1 MTVRGDTIA
10 ADPFAEKNMS
20 CRITLLFSDG
30 QELETLVT
38 DTEIA
43 RFDHHSAHQWLGR
56 EFEEAGCVPSNPM
69 GKLLA
74 ADKIITLAKSRT
86 RAVFESNSTW
96 VRDYLAATA
105 AVLEKPMITIN
116 LADHTLGY

>member
-1 MTVRGDTIA
+1 M
-10 ADPFAEKNMS
+10 P

-38 DTEIA
+38 DVEIA
-43 RFDHHSAHQWLGR
+43 RFNHASAHEWLGR

-74 ADKIITLAKSRT
+74 ADKIVTLARSRT
-86 RAVFESNSTW
+86 RAAYESASPW
-96 VRDYLAATA
+96 ARDFFAATA
-105 AVLEKPMITIN
+105 AALEKPVVTIN
-116 LADHTLGY
+116 LLDHTLGY

>member
-1 MTVRGDTIA
+1 M
-10 ADPFAEKNMS
+10 PS
-20 CRITLLFSDG
+20 RITILFSDG
-30 QELETLVT
+30 QELETQVT
-38 DTEIA
+38 DAEIA
-43 RFDHHSAHQWLGR
+43 RFTHSSAHQWLGR

-86 RAVFESNSTW
+86 RAVFESGSPW

>member
-1 MTVRGDTIA
+1 M
-10 ADPFAEKNMS
+10 P
-20 CRITLLFSDG
+20 CRIRICFNDG
-30 QELETLVT
+30 QEVDAEVT

-43 RFDHHSAHQWLGR
+43 QFTHDSAHQWLGR

-74 ADKIITLAKSRT
+74 ADKIVTLAKSRT
-86 RAVFESNSTW
+86 RAVFESNSPW
-96 VRDYLAATA
+96 VRNYLAATA
-105 AVLEKPMITIN
+105 AVLERPMVTIN

>member
-1 MTVRGDTIA
+1 M
-10 ADPFAEKNMS
+10 P

-38 DTEIA
+38 DDEIA
-43 RFDHHSAHQWLGR
+43 RFDHDSAHHWLGR

-86 RAVFESNSTW
+86 RTVFESDSPW
-96 VRDYLAATA
+96 VRNYLAATA
-105 AVLEKPMITIN
+105 AVLSRPVVTIN
-116 LADHTLGY
+116 LIEHTLGF

>member
-1 MTVRGDTIA
+1 
-10 ADPFAEKNMS
+10 MS
-20 CRITLLFSDG
+20 CRIIILFSDG

-38 DTEIA
+38 DAEIA
-43 RFDHHSAHQWLGR
+43 KFTHDSAHQWLGR

-74 ADKIITLAKSRT
+74 ADKIVTLAKSRT
-86 RAVFESNSTW
+86 RAVFESGSPW

-105 AVLEKPMITIN
+105 AALDRSVVTIN
-116 LADHTLGY
+116 LAEHTLGY

>member
-1 MTVRGDTIA
+1 
-10 ADPFAEKNMS
+10 MS

-38 DTEIA
+38 DAEVA
-43 RFDHHSAHQWLGR
+43 RYTHDSAHQWLGR

-74 ADKIITLAKSRT
+74 ADKIVTLAKSRT
-86 RAVFESNSTW
+86 RAVFESNSAW
-96 VRDYLAATA
+96 VRDFFAATA
-105 AVLEKPMITIN
+105 AALDKPVVTIN
-116 LADHTLGY
+116 LIDHVLGY

>member
-1 MTVRGDTIA
+1 M
-10 ADPFAEKNMS
+10 P
-20 CRITLLFSDG
+20 CRIKILFNDG
-30 QELETLVT
+30 QEVDAEVS
-38 DTEIA
+38 DAEIA
-43 RFDHHSAHQWLGR
+43 RFDHHSAHEWLGR

-86 RAVFESNSTW
+86 RAVFESDSPW

-105 AVLEKPMITIN
+105 AALGRPMVNIN
-116 LADHTLGY
+116 LIDHTLGF

>member
-1 MTVRGDTIA
+1 
-10 ADPFAEKNMS
+10 MS
-20 CRITLLFSDG
+20 CRITILFNDG
-30 QELETLVT
+30 QEVDAEVT
-38 DTEIA
+38 DAEIA
-43 RFDHHSAHQWLGR
+43 RFTHHSAHEWLGR
-56 EFEEAGCVPSNPM
+56 EFDEAGCVPSNPM